1 MKNDFSKQFRPILE
15 VAYAEAQNFS
25 SSAILSEH
33 FVLAALR
40 NKDGYAFKILRQ
52 LQVPVEEMTKEL
64 EDYLPEPKCHQ
75 RPQLFLTNSLKSHC
89 RLSAIFSWPHPK
101 LAK

>member
-33 FVLAALR
+33 FVLACPSKQGRLR
-40 NKDGYAFKILRQ
+40 IQ
-52 LQVPVEEMTKEL
+52 
-64 EDYLPEPKCHQ
+64 
-75 RPQLFLTNSLKSHC
+75 NSSPCKS
-89 RLSAIFSWPHPK
+89 R
-101 LAK
+101 

>member
-40 NKDGYAFKILRQ
+40 NKDGYAFKFFAN
-52 LQVPVEEMTKEL
+52 
-64 EDYLPEPKCHQ
+64 C
-75 RPQLFLTNSLKSHC
+75 KS
-89 RLSAIFSWPHPK
+89 R
-101 LAK
+101 